1 MPLMTIRL
9 ELGRTRDFPQGDSR
23 HGYEFVAPLDRHGH
37 LDAADWRA
45 AKERCVVRS
54 FRPGEELRTGTL
66 RHVGQGW
73 RFDYVPGSTDDDEP
87 LFKLDSHV
95 IAPGLYLTVGEEDG
109 EQRLFK
115 IVSVQPATVT
125 A

>member
-1 MPLMTIRL
+1 MSLMTIRL
-9 ELGRTRDFPQGDSR
+9 ELGRTREFPEGDPR

-45 AKERCVVRS
+45 EKDRCVVRS
-54 FRPGEELRTGTL
+54 FRPGEEQRTGKL

-73 RFDYVPGSTDDDEP
+73 RFDYVPNDPDDDEP
-87 LFKLDSHV
+87 LFKLDRHV
-95 IAPGLYLTVGEEDG
+95 IAPGLYLTVKEEDG
-109 EQRLFK
+109 EQRPFK
-115 IVSVQPATVT
+115 IVSVHPASVT